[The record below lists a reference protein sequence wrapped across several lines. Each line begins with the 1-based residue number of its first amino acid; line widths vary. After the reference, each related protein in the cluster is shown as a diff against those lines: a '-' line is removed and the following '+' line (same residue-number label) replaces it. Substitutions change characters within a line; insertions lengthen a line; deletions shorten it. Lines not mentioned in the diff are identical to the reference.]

1 MTDNNWGPEF
11 NYELRRKPGHLPW
24 NLSATPCAFG
34 FRNIILTAFAT
45 MQQQIAN
52 YDFMHWL
59 VQQAKETANMKPFY
73 NIAEHIP
80 ETTSI
85 TNVDGPMDGCWHD
98 SFYPAFWISAVIRLI

>member
-1 MTDNNWGPEF
+1 VRFWIQEYHIDGIR
-11 NYELRRKPGHLPW
+11 YDAAR
-24 NLSATPCAFG
+24 
-34 FRNIILTAFAT
+34 
-45 MQQQIAN
+45 QIAN

-98 SFYPAFWISAVIRLI
+98 SFYHCIWNISAVIRLI